1 MSNAARI
8 TDDHKCPAVEP
19 GPKPHVGGP
28 ILPPATP
35 TIRAG
40 SLPMA
45 RVGDKAMCV
54 GPPDF
59 LVTGSASVRIN
70 GKAATRLGDKTM
82 HGGVITKGCSNVRI
96 GGPAKGGTL
105 GNPIA
110 GKKAFAIAAQGRVSG
125 APQQSY
131 QNCGVESARQII
143 NQATG
148 RSISEDVLLKKAMDN
163 DWATRKPLEE
173 GGLSQSGGT
182 GPDGRKEILMAGGVN
197 SQLQPQTMKNIEQ
210 AAAEGKGVITS
221 NNAGLLWNDPRYR
234 RGNHAVV
241 VTGIEYGADGKPTT
255 VFINDTGTGIG
266 KDAIPAERF
275 ESSLNLDRKINV
287 TSSPIW

>member
-8 TDDHKCPAVEP
+8 TDSHQCPAVEP
-19 GPKPHVGGP
+19 GPTPHVGGP

-70 GKAATRLGDKTM
+70 GKAASRLGDKTM

-105 GNPIA
+105 GNPTA

-125 APQQSY
+125 ALQQSY

-148 RSISEDVLLKKAMDN
+148 KPVGEDVLLDKALSN
-163 DWATRKPLEE
+163 GWAGRAKTRAD
-173 GGLSQSGGT
+173 SGGT
-182 GPDGRKEILMAGGVN
+182 QTKGLTAITSLSASGISAQSKEA
-197 SQLQPQTMKNIEQ
+197 TMKNIQQ
-210 AAAEGKGVITS
+210 AVAEKKGVITAHE
-221 NNAGLLWNDPRYR
+221 AGALWGYEQPL
-234 RGNHAVV
+234 GGHAIV
-241 VTGIEYGADGKPTT
+241 VTGVEYDAAGKLEK
-255 VFINDTGTGIG
+255 VIVNDTGIG
-266 KDAIPAERF
+266 KHHAIPAQQFENSRLEGWPCLIT
-275 ESSLNLDRKINV
+275 ESS
-287 TSSPIW
+287 IW